1 MCYLCI
7 VIINQLKF
15 IIMINYVKVKRNIFL
30 GDNPG
35 ERYLARL
42 YRNQDVDLDSIAES
56 ISNSTTISYAD
67 VLAVLKSLEF
77 EISRNILNGS
87 AVKLG
92 YLGSFIP
99 SIKSKSQ
106 LDVDKVDANTITR
119 FSCRFYPSTKFKH
132 TLKTVKFQETN
143 LDVKGLVE

>member
-1 MCYLCI
+1 MAI
-7 VIINQLKF
+7 E
-15 IIMINYVKVKRNIFL
+15 YVKVKRNILL

-35 ERYLARL
+35 ERYVARL
-42 YRNQDVDLDSIAES
+42 FRGQDMDLDMVAES
-56 ISNSTTISYAD
+56 ISNSTTVSYAD
-67 VLAVLKSLEF
+67 VLATLKALET
-77 EISRNILNGS
+77 EISKAILNGS

-106 LDVDKVDANTITR
+106 LEVDKVDASTITR

-132 TLKTVKFQETN
+132 ILKTVKFQEAN
-143 LDVKGLVE
+143 LEVKGLIE

>member
-1 MCYLCI
+1 
-7 VIINQLKF
+7 
-15 IIMINYVKVKRNIFL
+15 MINYVKVKRDIHV
-30 GDNPG
+30 GQNPG

-42 YRNQDVDLDSIAES
+42 VRNTDVDLEQIAES

-67 VLAVLKSLEF
+67 VLATLKALEI

-99 SIKSKSQ
+99 QLNAKSQ
-106 LDVDKVDANTITR
+106 LDADKVDASTITR
-119 FSCRFYPSTKFKH
+119 FSCRFYPSVKFKQN
-132 TLKTVKFQETN
+132 LKQVKYGEK
-143 LDVKGLVE
+143 DMGIKGLIE

>member
-1 MCYLCI
+1 MAI
-7 VIINQLKF
+7 E
-15 IIMINYVKVKRNIFL
+15 YVKVKRNILL

-35 ERYLARL
+35 ERYVARL
-42 YRNQDVDLDSIAES
+42 FRGQDMDLDMIAES
-56 ISNSTTISYAD
+56 ISNSTTLSYAD
-67 VLAVLKSLEF
+67 VLAVLKSLEL
-77 EISRNILNGS
+77 EISRNVLNGS

-99 SIKSKSQ
+99 SIKAKSQ
-106 LDVDKVDANTITR
+106 LEVDKVDANTITR

-132 TLKTVKFQETN
+132 TLKTVKFQEAN

>member
-1 MCYLCI
+1 
-7 VIINQLKF
+7 
-15 IIMINYVKVKRNIFL
+15 MINYVKVKRNIFL

-99 SIKSKSQ
+99 SIKTKSQ

-119 FSCRFYPSTKFKH
+119 FSCRFYPSQKFKH
-132 TLKTVKFQETN
+132 TLKTAKFQETN